1 MEDNGLRDL
10 LDRLFLQG
18 SLSKAIISNRKRKT
32 EESPLKVTIK
42 PFDQKGTTRFQF
54 ERHYQKK
61 VTHENLD
68 PEDAIELAEQLLLN
82 DFKQGDFKTT
92 DGEYQVLVSKKGATR
107 IKEVSSKKHLVDL
120 THDRKKN
127 YILQDGEPVDYL
139 VHLGVMSPEGTVY
152 KKKYDKFR
160 QINRFLELVED
171 VADTLKDNGTIKI
184 VDFGCGKSYL
194 TFALYHYLSVI
205 RGLDINIIGMD
216 LKKDVIDFCNDTA
229 EKLGNENLKFIC
241 GDIADYVPGS
251 DIDMV
256 VTLHACDTA
265 TDIALVKAAQW
276 GARVIMSVP
285 CCQHEL
291 FSKIKNPELNG
302 MLKHGIIK
310 ERLSSLV
317 TDSIRGSIL
326 EILGY
331 QVQILEFVDMEHTP
345 KNIMIRAVR
354 THEAYRPE
362 TILEYKQLKSEWGL
376 EELFIES
383 YMGDYFKV
391 QGEERF

>member
-10 LDRLFLQG
+10 MDRLFING
-18 SLSKAIISNRKRKT
+18 SLSKAIISNRKNKS
-32 EESPLKVTIK
+32 EDGPLKITIK
-42 PFDQKGTTRFQF
+42 PFDQKGTTKYQF
-54 ERHYQKK
+54 ERHFQKK

-68 PEDAIELAEQLLLN
+68 PEEASELTMQLLQL

-92 DGEYQVLVSKKGATR
+92 EGEYQVLVSNKGAAR
-107 IKEVSSKKHLVDL
+107 IREVSSKKHLIDL
-120 THDRKKN
+120 AHDRKKN

-139 VHLGVMSPEGTVY
+139 VHLGVMSPEGAVY

-171 VADTLKDNGTIKI
+171 TVDTLKGKETINI

-194 TFALYHYLSVI
+194 TFALYHYLSSI
-205 RGLDINIIGMD
+205 RGFDINIVGMD
-216 LKKDVIDFCNDTA
+216 LKKDVIDFCNDIA
-229 EKLGNENLKFIC
+229 EKLDYENLKFIC
-241 GDIADYVPGS
+241 GDIADYVPVS
-251 DIDMV
+251 EIDMV
-256 VTLHACDTA
+256 VTLHACDNA

-291 FSKIKNPELNG
+291 FSKIKNGELIG

-345 KNIMIRAVR
+345 KNIMIRAVK
-354 THEAYRPE
+354 THEEYRPE
-362 TILEYKQLKSEWGL
+362 AVLEYRQLKSAWGL
-376 EELFIES
+376 KELFIES
-383 YMGDYFKV
+383 YMGNYFKV

>member
-10 LDRLFLQG
+10 LDRLFLMG
-18 SLSKAIISNRKRKT
+18 SLSKAIISNRKNKS
-32 EESPLKVTIK
+32 EDGPLKITIK
-42 PFDQKGTTRFQF
+42 PFDQKGMTKYQF
-54 ERHYQKK
+54 ERHFQNK

-68 PEDAIELAEQLLLN
+68 PGDASELIMQLLLL
-82 DFKQGDFKTT
+82 DFKQGDFKTAE
-92 DGEYQVLVSKKGATR
+92 GEYQVLVSKKGAAR
-107 IKEVSSKKHLVDL
+107 IREVSSKKHLVDL

-139 VHLGVMSPEGTVY
+139 VHLGVMSPEGAVY

-171 VADTLKDNGTIKI
+171 TVDTLKGNRTIKI

-194 TFALYHYLSVI
+194 TFALYHYLSSV
-205 RGLDINIIGMD
+205 RGLDINIVGMD

-229 EKLGNENLKFIC
+229 EKLDYGNLEFIC

-251 DIDMV
+251 EIDMV
-256 VTLHACDTA
+256 VTLHACDIA
-265 TDIALVKAAQW
+265 TDIALAKAAQW

-291 FSKIKNPELNG
+291 FTKIKNGDLSG

-362 TILEYKQLKSEWGL
+362 AVLEYRKLKSSWGL